1 ERAALRARPDAEICQ
16 VTACETR
23 IDVVCGHPVS
33 TFEVGAGPTLLF
45 LHGAGGISDSFP
57 GGAPS
62 PFMAE
67 LAKSF
72 RVLAPEHPGFGA
84 TERPPWLGDIHDLA
98 YFYLDYIAARG
109 LSHVHLA
116 GHSMGGWI
124 AMEIAVRNTSALA
137 SLTLAA
143 AAGIKVKGAL
153 SGDLFLWN
161 REQLAENLFA
171 NPANSRAFLA
181 HQPNPEQLR
190 ALLRNMETA
199 ALLGWSPR
207 FHNPALAK
215 WLHRIDKPTHVIWPD
230 QDKVF
235 PLAYGEALRDLIPGA
250 RLSVIEAAGHVL
262 DVDQPKAFS
271 DAIAGFILGD
281 AA

>member
-1 ERAALRARPDAEICQ
+1 MKAGES
-16 VTACETR
+16 R
-23 IDVVCGHPVS
+23 IDVVAGHPVS
-33 TFEVGAGPTLLF
+33 TYEVGEGPTLLF

-57 GGAPS
+57 EGQPS

-72 RVLAPEHPGFGA
+72 RVLAPEHPGFGPNP
-84 TERPPWLGDIHDLA
+84 RPAWLGDIHDLA
-98 YFYLDYIAARG
+98 YFYLDYMAARG
-109 LSHVHLA
+109 LQHVHLA

-124 AMEIAVRNTSALA
+124 ALEIAVRDTSRLA

-143 AAGIKVKGAL
+143 SAGIRVKGAP
-153 SGDLFLWN
+153 SGDLFLWS
-161 REQLAENLFA
+161 REQLAQNLFA
-171 NPANSRAFLA
+171 NPDNGRAFLER
-181 HQPNPEQLR
+181 QPTPEQLR
-190 ALLRNMETA
+190 SILRNMETA
-199 ALLGWSPR
+199 ALIGWSPR
-207 FHNPALAK
+207 FHDPALPK
-215 WLHRIDKPTHVIWPD
+215 WLHRIDVPTHVIWPD

-250 RLSVIEAAGHVL
+250 RLSVIADAGHVL

-271 DAIAGFILGD
+271 NAVGGFILGN